1 MNLAEATRQY
11 QAAIEHRRRART
23 ETADTVSLADELAG
37 LDDDVR
43 RAESVMYDA
52 WIQA

>member
-1 MNLAEATRQY
+1 MTLAEATRQY
-11 QAAIEHRRRART
+11 QAALEHRRRARDQAA
-23 ETADTVSLADELAG
+23 ETVSLSDELAE

-43 RAESVMYDA
+43 RAEAVMYDA